1 MDKDGNI
8 TLFGSTNLKISIGD
22 QATLEMDK
30 SGSIKL
36 VSPNNDVK
44 IVGNTD
50 ITGTLHV
57 TKDITGDMDV
67 IASNCTM
74 NTHVHTEN

>member
-1 MDKDGNI
+1 MDK
-8 TLFGSTNLKISIGD
+8 T
-22 QATLEMDK
+22 
-30 SGSIKL
+30 GSIRI

-44 IVGNTD
+44 ITGNTD

-57 TKDITGDMDV
+57 TGNITGDMDV
-67 IASNCTM
+67 IASNCTL